1 LSRITKIKSPIKGMM
16 DKYLFSKRGKEMSKK
31 YNKTSAA
38 TISLAHLAH
47 DTYSAFLAPILP
59 LLIEKLDITLYMA
72 AFLDIARKVP
82 SLLNPFFGLLAERTD
97 ARYFVILSPALTAF
111 AMSLLGVAN
120 SYAML
125 IILLIISGISS
136 TLFHIPSPGIIKAS
150 SGNKIGMGMSFY
162 MVGGELARTLGPLL
176 IMAGISLWGLEGTWR
191 LMPFGFLASLILYY
205 KLKDF
210 KLEQRFTKKPE
221 KGDALAEAK
230 LFLPLF
236 GIMGGYMFF
245 QSAMKMATTL
255 YLAVYLTEHGFSLWY
270 ASISLSVL
278 QFFGV
283 IGTFL
288 SGSISD
294 KIGRQNM
301 LVLTSIGSAISM
313 GLFLFSDNI
322 YTLFPILALLGIFMF
337 SSGPILLAVIHE
349 IDTKM
354 PIFMN
359 SLYMSI
365 NFSISSIVVLL
376 MGYFGDVIGL
386 DKTYMTATILAFFA
400 IPFALLLNLMIKP
413 KIIQR

>member
-1 LSRITKIKSPIKGMM
+1 M
-16 DKYLFSKRGKEMSKK
+16 DKHLFSKRGKEMSKK
-31 YNKTSAA
+31 YNKTSVA

>member
-1 LSRITKIKSPIKGMM
+1 M

-31 YNKTSAA
+31 YNKTSVA

-176 IMAGISLWGLEGTWR
+176 IMAGVSLWGLEGTWR

>member
-1 LSRITKIKSPIKGMM
+1 MM
-16 DKYLFSKRGKEMSKK
+16 DNHLFSKRGKEMSKK
-31 YNKTSAA
+31 YNKTSVA

-191 LMPFGFLASLILYY
+191 LMPFGFFASLILYY

>member
-1 LSRITKIKSPIKGMM
+1 MSRITKIKSPIKEMM
-16 DKYLFSKRGKEMSKK
+16 DKHLFSKRGKEMSKK
-31 YNKTSAA
+31 YNKTSVA

>member
-1 LSRITKIKSPIKGMM
+1 M
-16 DKYLFSKRGKEMSKK
+16 DKHLFSKRGKEMSKK
-31 YNKTSAA
+31 YNKTSVA

-176 IMAGISLWGLEGTWR
+176 IMAGVSLWGLEGTWR

-236 GIMGGYMFF
+236 GIMSGYMFF

-337 SSGPILLAVIHE
+337 SGGPILLAVIHE